1 MMIHEIGSFASW
13 RLGARILQRR
23 GVPIMFPVAFRAIV
37 FLLCMAASV
46 VAWGEDRV
54 QAELDRVAKMS
65 GAEQQAWLRQLEQ
78 RAARATLAPKE
89 AARQVAHNYSL
100 LHRKTVTWKVLR
112 EVIEDTETREKA
124 VAVAKTRAAKKT
136 DAAKPQAANVAKPQ
150 AAKIAGK
157 DPAAAVTVNVEELE
171 ASIAAANLALR
182 ELEAD
187 LAEKTAWTAAKLEPL
202 ADRLKTL
209 IVRRDDLGLF
219 RDAVPKDQ
227 QAEITKLE
235 TPKMAISQLN
245 ARLAEARR
253 RASDPHFVSD
263 EVERR
268 AELTR
273 LEAIAH
279 RLAELAGK

>member
-1 MMIHEIGSFASW
+1 MIHEIGSFAPW
-13 RLGARILQRR
+13 RLGARILRCW
-23 GVPIMFPVAFRAIV
+23 GLGLVSAVALSA
-37 FLLCMAASV
+37 FLFMPCMAASV

-54 QAELDRVAKMS
+54 QVELDRVAKMS
-65 GAEQQAWLRQLEQ
+65 GAEQQTWLRQLEQ
-78 RAARATLAPKE
+78 RAARAARATLSPKE
-89 AARQVAHNYSL
+89 AARQVAHTYSL

-112 EVIEDTETREKA
+112 EVIKDTETREKA
-124 VAVAKTRAAKKT
+124 VAVTKVKVVKKIDAAKPQT
-136 DAAKPQAANVAKPQ
+136 ANAAKPQAAKETAP
-150 AAKIAGK
+150 
-157 DPAAAVTVNVEELE
+157 AVTVDVEELE

-187 LAEKTAWTAAKLEPL
+187 LAEKTTWTAAKLEPL

-253 RASDPHFVSD
+253 RASDPHFISD